1 MKIRVQ
7 SVHFTA
13 DQKLLDFIQK
23 KADKTDT
30 FFDKI
35 VSAEVILKLDKSSED
50 MKNKVLEVKVMI
62 PGMVLFAKENCKSFE
77 EAADYAFESIQKQ
90 LQKYKGK
97 SSEVTVNKE
106 ELFLDELA
114 D

>member
-35 VSAEVILKLDKSSED
+35 IDGEVILRLDKSSED
-50 MKNKVLEVKVMI
+50 MKNKLLEVKVMI
-62 PGMVLFAKENCKSFE
+62 PGTVFFAKENCKSFE
-77 EAADYAFESIQKQ
+77 EAADLAFESIQKQ
-90 LQKYKGK
+90 IQKYKGK
-97 SSEVTVNKE
+97 ITDTAANIETF
-106 ELFLDELA
+106 FLDEMS

>member
-13 DQKLLDFIQK
+13 DQGLLDFIQK
-23 KADKTDT
+23 KADKTET
-30 FFDKI
+30 FYDRI
-35 VSAEVILKLDKSSED
+35 IDGEVILKLDKSSD
-50 MKNKVLEVKVMI
+50 DKKNKVFEVKVMI
-62 PGMVLFAKENCKSFE
+62 PGNVFFAKENCKSFE
-77 EAADYAFESIQKQ
+77 EAADLAFESIQKQ

-97 SSEVTVNKE
+97 ITDTSVNTE
-106 ELFLDELA
+106 SFYLDEMA

>member
-13 DQKLLDFIQK
+13 DQKLLDFIQR
-23 KADKTDT
+23 KADKADT

-35 VSAEVILKLDKSSED
+35 IDGEVILKLDKSSED

-62 PGMVLFAKENCKSFE
+62 PGTVFFAKENCKSFE
-77 EAADYAFESIQKQ
+77 EAADLAFESIQKQ

-97 SSEVTVNKE
+97 ITDSSANAES
-106 ELFLDELA
+106 FYLDEMA

>member
-7 SVHFTA
+7 SVHFNA

-30 FFDKI
+30 FFDRI
-35 VSAEVILKLDKSSED
+35 IDGEVILKLEKSTDER
-50 MKNKVLEVKVMI
+50 NKVLEAKVRI
-62 PGMVLFAKENCKSFE
+62 SGHVFFAKEQCKTFE
-77 EAADYAFESIQKQ
+77 EAADLAFESIQKQ
-90 LQKYKGK
+90 LQKHKGK
-97 SSEVTVNKE
+97 ITEVSLNKE
-106 ELFLDELA
+106 DFYLDEMA

>member
-30 FFDKI
+30 FYDRI
-35 VSAEVILKLDKSSED
+35 INGEVILKLDKSSED
-50 MKNKVLEVKVMI
+50 KKNKVLEVKVMI
-62 PGMVLFAKENCKSFE
+62 PGTVLFAKENCKSFE
-77 EAADYAFESIQKQ
+77 EAADLAFESIQKQ

-97 SSEVTVNKE
+97 ATETAVNKE
-106 ELFLDELA
+106 EFYLDEMA

>member
-30 FFDKI
+30 FYDRI
-35 VSAEVILKLDKSSED
+35 IDGEVILKLDKSSED
-50 MKNKVLEVKVMI
+50 KKNKVLEVKVMI
-62 PGMVLFAKENCKSFE
+62 PGTVFFAKENCKSFE
-77 EAADYAFESIQKQ
+77 EAADLAFESIQKQ
-90 LQKYKGK
+90 IHKYKGK
-97 SSEVTVNKE
+97 TNVGNVNTE
-106 ELFLDELA
+106 TLYMDEMA

>member
-30 FFDKI
+30 FFDRI
-35 VSAEVILKLDKSSED
+35 IDGEVILKLDKSSED
-50 MKNKVLEVKVMI
+50 KRNKVLEVKVMI
-62 PGMVLFAKENCKSFE
+62 PGTVFFAKENCKTFE
-77 EAADYAFESIQKQ
+77 EAADLAFESIQKQ
-90 LQKYKGK
+90 LQKHKGK
-97 SSEVTVNKE
+97 LSGTSSNSEP
-106 ELFLDELA
+106 FFMDEMA

>member
-30 FFDKI
+30 FYDRI
-35 VSAEVILKLDKSSED
+35 IDGEVILKLDKSSED
-50 MKNKVLEVKVMI
+50 KKNKVLEVKVMI
-62 PGMVLFAKENCKSFE
+62 PGTVFFAKENCKSFE
-77 EAADYAFESIQKQ
+77 EAADLAFESIQKQ
-90 LQKYKGK
+90 IQRFKGK
-97 SSEVTVNKE
+97 SNAGSVNTE
-106 ELFLDELA
+106 SLYMDEMA

>member
-30 FFDKI
+30 FYDRI
-35 VSAEVILKLDKSSED
+35 ISGEVILKLDKSSED
-50 MKNKVLEVKVMI
+50 KKNKVLEVKVMI
-62 PGMVLFAKENCKSFE
+62 PGTVLFAKENCKSFE
-77 EAADYAFESIQKQ
+77 EAADLAFESIHKQ

-97 SSEVTVNKE
+97 ASDLSINKE
-106 ELFLDELA
+106 ELFLDEMA

>member
-30 FFDKI
+30 FYDRI
-35 VSAEVILKLDKSSED
+35 INGEVILKLDKSSED
-50 MKNKVLEVKVMI
+50 KKNKVLEVKVSI
-62 PGMVLFAKENCKSFE
+62 PGTVFFAKENCKSFE
-77 EAADYAFESIQKQ
+77 EAADLAFESIQKQ
-90 LQKYKGK
+90 IQRYKGK
-97 SSEVTVNKE
+97 TTDISINKE
-106 ELFLDELA
+106 ELFLDEMA

>member
-7 SVHFTA
+7 SVHFDA

-30 FFDKI
+30 FYDRI
-35 VSAEVILKLDKSSED
+35 IDGEVILKVEKSTDE
-50 MKNKVLEVKVMI
+50 KNKVLEAKVRI
-62 PGMVLFAKENCKSFE
+62 SGQSFFAKEQCKTFE
-77 EAADYAFESIQKQ
+77 EAADLAFESIQKQ
-90 LQKYKGK
+90 LQKHKGK
-97 SSEVTVNKE
+97 VSEISLNKE
-106 ELFLDELA
+106 DLYLDELA